1 MCDPFG
7 FEVGATREIQT
18 PTASFGQVFDSLLG
32 EQPTRARRWLASK
45 FLYFPPDPH
54 QHGSLRPIFGVMT
67 DLSGDQVRRGK
78 ADKFTRC
85 DDLSLLP
92 EFRKMPA
99 ISSDEVISP
108 GFVGVFQKSVVV
120 WISAQIQAARWC
132 DDMAAVLDELEQL
145 QAEPLADAQLRA

>member
-1 MCDPFG
+1 MAPLPWISAAAASAWTRSLAAMSTRAPWPAKTRAIPFPIPLLAPVTMTERPSIDVSMCDPFG

-85 DDLSLLP
+85 DDLSL
-92 EFRKMPA
+92 
-99 ISSDEVISP
+99 
-108 GFVGVFQKSVVV
+108 
-120 WISAQIQAARWC
+120 
-132 DDMAAVLDELEQL
+132 
-145 QAEPLADAQLRA
+145 